1 MDALVNMTVWNHIG
15 KKYMIEKL
23 HIGTRKLDAPTKRG
37 IFCLRRDGARTGSGA
52 MKNSTMRKRMAN
64 MHARVMDMMTAGFDH
79 WIGVST
85 DLTYYAA
92 EDYLP
97 EDFRCNA
104 RSKTPKSHQPLN
116 QLRLNVDKNEKY
128 IKIHR

>member
-1 MDALVNMTVWNHIG
+1 
-15 KKYMIEKL
+15 
-23 HIGTRKLDAPTKRG
+23 
-37 IFCLRRDGARTGSGA
+37 
-52 MKNSTMRKRMAN
+52 

-104 RSKTPKSHQPLN
+104 RSKIPKLHQPLDHF
-116 QLRLNVDKNEKY
+116 RLNVDRNKRG
-128 IKIHR
+128 IKITDNIRERLPK